1 MSFKPEI
8 LSKICHKSILLR
20 VWGEDASASYL
31 QMHHFTYSVGAFLAP
46 LVVAP
51 FYESSAEDLCDS
63 ENDQNGEISSKF
75 YCISRRLFCFNEI
88 LSYSYKI
95 LDFKC
100 I

>member
-1 MSFKPEI
+1 MLAIIEKTRMRFKNI
-8 LSKICHKSILLR
+8 LKSILLR

-63 ENDQNGEISSKF
+63 ENNQDGEISSKF
-75 YCISRRLFCFNEI
+75 SI
-88 LSYSYKI
+88 
-95 LDFKC
+95 
-100 I
+100 

>member
-1 MSFKPEI
+1 MRFKNI
-8 LSKICHKSILLR
+8 SKSILLR

-63 ENDQNGEISSKF
+63 ENNQDGEISSKF
-75 YCISRRLFCFNEI
+75 NFQYLNKIFTVLNLYKNWISNAYNCIFG
-88 LSYSYKI
+88 
-95 LDFKC
+95 
-100 I
+100 

>member
-1 MSFKPEI
+1 MLRVLKLSILYQVTRSYVLAIIEKTRMRFKNI
-8 LSKICHKSILLR
+8 LKSILLR

-63 ENDQNGEISSKF
+63 ENNQDGEISS
-75 YCISRRLFCFNEI
+75 
-88 LSYSYKI
+88 
-95 LDFKC
+95 
-100 I
+100 

>member
-1 MSFKPEI
+1 MLRVLE
-8 LSKICHKSILLR
+8 LSVSYQVTRSYVLAIIKKICMRFKNISKSILLR

-63 ENDQNGEISSKF
+63 ENNQDGEISSKF
-75 YCISRRLFCFNEI
+75 NF
-88 LSYSYKI
+88 
-95 LDFKC
+95 
-100 I
+100 